1 MEVKIV
7 IELTA
12 SEPLLAAVRSLV
24 AGPGAPMPLPA
35 PAPEKT
41 ESAPAPAPAPEPAPE
56 PEAQPAPEPAP
67 ETETQPAPAAQ
78 SAGKN
83 PTAADVRAAM
93 ERTRQ
98 RLEYPNGPEAERDE
112 QLHRECTAYFKQFAE
127 EIGGTKPSQ
136 LPADLRGKFI
146 ERLENLQAVNGEIQE
161 LPF

>member
-1 MEVKIV
+1 MMEVKIV

-41 ESAPAPAPAPEPAPE
+41 ESAPAHVPAPEPTPEPETQPAPAPE
-56 PEAQPAPEPAP
+56 PEAQPAP
-67 ETETQPAPAAQ
+67 AAQ
-78 SAGKN
+78 STGKN
-83 PTAADVRAAM
+83 PTTADVRAAM

-98 RLEYPNGPEAERDE
+98 RLEYPNGPEADRDE
-112 QLHRECTAYFKQFAE
+112 QLHRECTAFFKQFAE

-146 ERLENLQAVNGEIQE
+146 ERLENLQEVNGEIQE
-161 LPF
+161 LPL

>member
-41 ESAPAPAPAPEPAPE
+41 ESAPAHVPAPEPTPEPEAAPAPAPE
-56 PEAQPAPEPAP
+56 PEAQPA
-67 ETETQPAPAAQ
+67 TAAQ

-83 PTAADVRAAM
+83 PTTADVRAAM

-112 QLHRECTAYFKQFAE
+112 QLHRECTAFFKQFAE

-146 ERLENLQAVNGEIQE
+146 ERLENLQAVSGEIQE